1 PAGALIVGP
10 VMRPVTD
17 KLKISREKLSYLVDS
32 TSAPVTG
39 IAVVSSWLEPL
50 GLMSWAD
57 YLNLTF
63 KGTCQWVFSFFS
75 ENRRSRKQINL
86 YIMAIPFNLISCTYT
101 AVNADPLFPA

>member
-1 PAGALIVGP
+1 VQKALIYKGFSQTQSFV
-10 VMRPVTD
+10 
-17 KLKISREKLSYLVDS
+17 LVINTTVS
-32 TSAPVTG
+32 T
-39 IAVVSSWLEPL
+39 WLEPL

>member
-1 PAGALIVGP
+1 MFPRTHIEGLGRVDRFTFILRNP
-10 VMRPVTD
+10 VFSM
-17 KLKISREKLSYLVDS
+17 LSELYFLDINTQLS
-32 TSAPVTG
+32 T
-39 IAVVSSWLEPL
+39 WHEPL